1 MQHCF
6 ECSLPQVFKKCP
18 DSESCLFLVIWH
30 VAEAGFWHKVRIGL
44 CSAFDVILCP
54 INSPYVYVCEEGINK
69 VNMFG
74 FMLQLHKLK
83 DQTLDL
89 IASWH
94 LDGATA
100 GGVCLPDWTGVCEHR
115 TVHFILH
122 SSYLNA
128 LNFLL
133 SSSL

>member
-1 MQHCF
+1 M
-6 ECSLPQVFKKCP
+6 
-18 DSESCLFLVIWH
+18 
-30 VAEAGFWHKVRIGL
+30 
-44 CSAFDVILCP
+44 
-54 INSPYVYVCEEGINK
+54 YVCEEGINK